1 MRRNA
6 VDQGVKERKDDV
18 GGQFRPLRHRPG
30 HDGGRRG
37 GEGHLKDKRGE
48 DDAHLVVC
56 GVHEEIA
63 DSTERVAVVAGSE
76 AETETEHPVG

>member
-6 VDQGVKERKDDV
+6 VDQGVKEGKDDV
-18 GGQFRPLRHRPG
+18 SGQFRPLRHRPG
-30 HDGGRRG
+30 HNGGRRG

-48 DDAHLVVC
+48 DDAHLVVR

-63 DSTERVAVVAGSE
+63 DSTEWVAVVAGSE

>member
-6 VDQGVKERKDDV
+6 VDEGVKERKDDV

-48 DDAHLVVC
+48 DDAHLVVR